1 MQFSQRTLLNYQFV
15 SIYVSAAQNRYYF
28 PDLPNLRDA
37 YVYYMY
43 SYAKAPMRV
52 DINNTALSTLTAGS
66 YLTLVKG
73 NDEFIK
79 QLDLINLVPWWT
91 TDTQG
96 SVNGGLSISPT
107 QINFSKSYVEIT
119 PGLTPSGFPFV
130 FSFGI
135 WYKK

>member
-1 MQFSQRTLLNYQFV
+1 MQFTQRTLFNYQFV
-15 SIYVSAAQNRYYF
+15 SINVLSAQNRYYF

-43 SYAKAPMRV
+43 SYARSPMQV
-52 DINNTALSTLTAGS
+52 DINNTALSTLTSSG

-79 QLDLINLVPWWT
+79 QLDMINLVPWWT
-91 TDTQG
+91 TDTQ
-96 SVNGGLSISPT
+96 SSSNGGLAISPT
-107 QINFSKSYVEIT
+107 QINFSKSYVELSPAVT
-119 PGLTPSGFPFV
+119 PIVFPFV